1 MIGLLLA
8 LCAPVVDAAP
18 VPAGA
23 AGGHPSPE
31 KRRQIGMSMLKG
43 GHDKA
48 AAGSFRKQLA
58 ENPNS
63 VAAHIGLG
71 RALTR
76 QGRCDEAL
84 DHLLPFVGTIPF
96 GVEASLAAAV
106 CSRRLGWLE
115 DALWFDHLGADL
127 DPLHARV
134 LTNLALDL
142 DTWGDR
148 LGAEEVIDRLDVS
161 KGDRDPALYV
171 RAVLAI
177 RAGDIDE
184 FDVLSTRW
192 EGAGRKRTELRV
204 LRALTWLDM
213 DDPQSALAELEQN
226 RTIQKNEAEL
236 TELAEALR
244 RLGEPDQALH
254 RLDRREI
261 AAEDGLAVAAVRAR
275 TLVDLGELAGA
286 DAALATWEGALDA
299 DVLSARWYIA
309 RARGDAEA
317 MAAHAAAYRD
327 VQESPLR
334 VLEHLIPLNKR

>member
-1 MIGLLLA
+1 MIALLLA

-18 VPAGA
+18 RKAPAE
-23 AGGHPSPE
+23 GGQTSLE
-31 KRRQIGMSMLKG
+31 KRRQVGLSMLKG

-76 QGRCDEAL
+76 QGRCAEAL
-84 DHLLPFVGTIPF
+84 DHFLPYVGTIPF

-115 DALWFDHLGADL
+115 DALWFDYLGTDL
-127 DPLHARV
+127 DPLHARA

-142 DTWGDR
+142 DAWGDR
-148 LGAEEVIDRLDVS
+148 AGAEAVIDRLDVS
-161 KGDRDPALYV
+161 KGERDPGLYA

-177 RAGDIDE
+177 RAGDLDE
-184 FDVLSTRW
+184 FDILCTFW
-192 EGAGRKRTELRV
+192 EGAGRKANEMRV

-213 DDPQSALAELEQN
+213 DDPQTALAELERN

-236 TELAEALR
+236 TELSEALR
-244 RLGEPDQALH
+244 RVGDPDEALH
-254 RLDRREI
+254 RLDRREMT
-261 AAEDGLAVAAVRAR
+261 AEDGVAVASVRAR
-275 TLVDLGELAGA
+275 TLVDLGDLAGA
-286 DAALATWEGALDA
+286 DEALASWDGAMDA
-299 DVLSARWYIA
+299 DVLSARWYLA
-309 RARGDAEA
+309 RARGDAA
-317 MAAHAAAYRD
+317 GMATYAAAYAE

-334 VLEHLIPLNKR
+334 ALDHLVPLNLR